1 MDTITTARVGP
12 HLAGPARREAS
23 AKPPV
28 RCRPITEADLPA
40 VADLLARGFP
50 ARDRP
55 YWTEG
60 LDRLAGRQGPA
71 SYPRFGYLLESEG
84 RAVGVILLI
93 CSAVANSEPPAVR
106 CNLSSWYVDPAFRSH
121 AAMLSIVP
129 LRFKAATFLNV
140 SPAPNTWATIEAQGF
155 SRLNTGQFIA
165 VPALAPARRGDRVE
179 RFDAARVYPGL
190 PERDLLADHAALG
203 CLSLVGTGAD
213 GAHPF
218 VFMPF
223 RVKQGRL
230 RLPALQ
236 LVFCRSL
243 DEVARFAGPLGR
255 FLLRRGVPF
264 LVLDAAGPLHGV
276 PGYFW
281 PDRARKYAKGAHPP
295 RLGDLA
301 YTEFTIFGP

>member
-1 MDTITTARVGP
+1 MPARVAPPRVGRADDEA
-12 HLAGPARREAS
+12 AG
-23 AKPPV
+23 KPPV
-28 RCRPITEADLPA
+28 RCRQIAGADLPA
-40 VADLLARGFP
+40 VADLLAHGFP
-50 ARDRP
+50 ARDRA
-55 YWTEG
+55 YWTDG
-60 LDRLAGRQGPA
+60 LGRLAAREVPA
-71 SYPRFGYLLESEG
+71 GYPRFGYVLESEG
-84 RAVGVILLI
+84 RPVGVILLI
-93 CSAVANSEPPAVR
+93 CSAVAGMEPPRVR
-106 CNLSSWYVDPAFRSH
+106 CNLSSWYVDPAFRAH
-121 AAMLSIVP
+121 AAMLSTVP

-155 SRLNTGQFIA
+155 TRLNAGRFVA
-165 VPALAPARRGDRVE
+165 LPALAAARRGDRIE
-179 RFDAARVYPGL
+179 RFDAARAYPGL
-190 PERDLLADHAALG
+190 DERALLAAHAALG

-243 DEVARFAGPLGR
+243 DEIARFAGPLGR
-255 FLLRRGVPF
+255 LLLKRGVPF
-264 LVLDAAGPLHGV
+264 LVLDADGPLDGV
-276 PGYFW
+276 PGWFW

-301 YTEFTIFGP
+301 YTEFTIFGS